1 MFAFFQG
8 NNKQTSRKVAVQK
21 LAQVSCISMTCAYY
35 FAYSNFILSSSEW

>member
-8 NNKQTSRKVAVQK
+8 NNKQTSRKVAMQK

-35 FAYSNFILSSSEW
+35 YYSEIMK